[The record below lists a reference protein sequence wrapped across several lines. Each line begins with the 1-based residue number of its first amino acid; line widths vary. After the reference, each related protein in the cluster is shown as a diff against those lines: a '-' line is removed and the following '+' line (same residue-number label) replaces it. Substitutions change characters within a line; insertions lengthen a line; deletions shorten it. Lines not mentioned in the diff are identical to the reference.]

1 MAHKMEAAIA
11 ADCVRWAHVLGSS
24 MWMSLMR
31 RKDEAHKTKTRANSS
46 GRLGVMQQHHLL
58 LLMMIRFFKVRVLR
72 STVASRRPCPN
83 LWRHAKATAI
93 DKRR

>member
-1 MAHKMEAAIA
+1 MAHEMEAAIA

-58 LLMMIRFFKVRVLR
+58 LLMMIRFFKVTVLR
-72 STVASRRPCPN
+72 STLCSRWPRSD
-83 LWRHAKATAI
+83 L
-93 DKRR
+93 

>member
-1 MAHKMEAAIA
+1 MIHKMEAAIA

-46 GRLGVMQQHHLL
+46 SRLGVMQQHHLL
-58 LLMMIRFFKVRVLR
+58 LLMMIRFFKVTVLR
-72 STVASRRPCPN
+72 STLCSRWPRSD
-83 LWRHAKATAI
+83 L
-93 DKRR
+93 